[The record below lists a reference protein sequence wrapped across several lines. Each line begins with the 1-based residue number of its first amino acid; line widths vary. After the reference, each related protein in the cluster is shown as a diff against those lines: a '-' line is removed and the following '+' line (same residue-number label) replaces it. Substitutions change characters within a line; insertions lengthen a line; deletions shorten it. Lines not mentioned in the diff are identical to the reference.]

1 MRPATL
7 STDGQV
13 GGASWPRSRLHEDVG
28 HHAAILVF
36 ENMTVI
42 HEPSGDAIAEQRQ
55 MSVTWPGVPL
65 LANGTLIVSRTRSMS
80 DLLPLVDVTRKSV
93 W

>member
-1 MRPATL
+1 
-7 STDGQV
+7 
-13 GGASWPRSRLHEDVG
+13 LHEDVG